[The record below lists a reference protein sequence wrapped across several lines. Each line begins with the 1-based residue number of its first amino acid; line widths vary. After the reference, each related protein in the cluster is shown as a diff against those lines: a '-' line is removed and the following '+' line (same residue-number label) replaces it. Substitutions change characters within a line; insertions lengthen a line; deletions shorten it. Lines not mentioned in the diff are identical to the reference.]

1 MIHLRSQVERERHE
15 KETLARN
22 LKEVRDDNRR
32 RIDALERRNQELE
45 VDNSSMQS
53 QLKSGADSKS
63 QNQNQAEKIRKL
75 EMDLKHMEQQNK
87 ALEDQMNKTNDSKL
101 DIERRQESL
110 RREID
115 LLGQDKNFL

>member
-1 MIHLRSQVERERHE
+1 
-15 KETLARN
+15 
-22 LKEVRDDNRR
+22 
-32 RIDALERRNQELE
+32 
-45 VDNSSMQS
+45 MQS
-53 QLKSGADSKS
+53 QLKLGADSKS

-75 EMDLKHMEQQNK
+75 EMDVKHLDQQNK